1 MKERTE
7 RSSATLGGS
16 GLCNVAVRSVLE
28 EAKNQPSTN
37 AAQHKAAPMREEL
50 LEELGSANNSTRNN
64 GLQPG
69 DMSIKADPGLL
80 TTPCLPVQKR
90 RRTCASIS
98 LCYPWPIRNPKR
110 PPLFFPL
117 GAQKSK
123 RQLLKRV
130 GFVAVT
136 INENAWEHKERA
148 ELVVSG
154 FFFFPPRRRTRQ
166 GPRREAE
173 RTIRPLLCFYIACH
187 WAHRGQDSNADII
200 LQGGAVTVIIA

>member
-1 MKERTE
+1 MRTE

-16 GLCNVAVRSVLE
+16 GLCNVAVCSLLE

-37 AAQHKAAPMREEL
+37 AVQHKAAPMREEL
-50 LEELGSANNSTRNN
+50 LEELCAANNSSRNN

-90 RRTCASIS
+90 RRTCASIW
-98 LCYPWPIRNPKR
+98 LCYPWPNLNPKR

-117 GAQKSK
+117 GAQKIEATAAKES
-123 RQLLKRV
+123 RLCS
-130 GFVAVT
+130 GVT
-136 INENAWEHKERA
+136 INGNAWEHK

-154 FFFFPPRRRTRQ
+154 FFFPFHPGEEHARDLSVKPREQ
-166 GPRREAE
+166 
-173 RTIRPLLCFYIACH
+173 
-187 WAHRGQDSNADII
+187 
-200 LQGGAVTVIIA
+200 